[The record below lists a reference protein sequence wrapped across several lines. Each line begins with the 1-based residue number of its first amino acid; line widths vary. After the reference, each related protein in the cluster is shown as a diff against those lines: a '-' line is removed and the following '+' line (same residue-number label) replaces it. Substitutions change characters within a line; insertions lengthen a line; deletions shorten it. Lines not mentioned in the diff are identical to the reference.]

1 MAERIEKATLRNP
14 IFWVCF
20 IVSAGLIITGFI
32 VPPTGKIDGS
42 VLTAVGEL
50 FGYPTLWVVWQA
62 IRKGVDAK
70 VQHGKTSVSV
80 GNFDDDPPPLQPY
93 EAQQALED

>member
-1 MAERIEKATLRNP
+1 MAEQIKNGTLRNP
-14 IFWVCF
+14 VFWVCF
-20 IVSAGLIITGFI
+20 VVSAVLIIAGFI
-32 VPPTGKIDGS
+32 VPPIGHIDGT

-70 VQHGKTSVSV
+70 LQHGKTSVTV
-80 GNFDDDPPPLQPY
+80 GNLNDDPAPPQFEHFEENETP
-93 EAQQALED
+93 